1 MSWNG
6 TVHCGYCGTQGH
18 NKTSCLE
25 RRKYI
30 RENPES
36 LSAQVYNREQER
48 RDAMILARACSYCKQ
63 TKHNRRGCKVLKED
77 KDLIVKRQQI
87 YRDEFLLAMTSAGFG
102 IGSLVK
108 VPRGSSNHRADDDRA
123 LESAWERG
131 TVEIVVD
138 IHWPNI
144 DFTLKDTNTT
154 NNWQAR
160 DRKIARTRIVGLF
173 GYARGDESS
182 RYDPKQ
188 NDCSLLT
195 MAQLINILEPA
206 LSPNIA
212 SAHEELWTALLIG
225 PVKTIP
231 APPAHVPLITSALNQ
246 DFNLM
251 PHPRAADWEKRRTP
265 LDDHRWSMVRKSEYE
280 KARLEYHK

>member
-6 TVHCGYCGTQGH
+6 TVHCGHCGISGH
-18 NKTSCLE
+18 NKTSCPT

-36 LSAQVYNREQER
+36 YTAQVYNRDQAR
-48 RDAMILARACSYCKQ
+48 RDAMIIQRACSYCKQ

-108 VPRGSSNHRADDDRA
+108 VPRGATRSDRA

-131 TVEIVVD
+131 TVEMVVD

-144 DFTLKDTNTT
+144 DFTLKDTNSAG
-154 NNWQAR
+154 NWHAR

-173 GYARGDESS
+173 GYAGGDDSS

-206 LSPNIA
+206 FSPNEA
-212 SAHEELWTALLIG
+212 TTHEKIWTALLIG

-251 PHPRAADWEKRRTP
+251 PHPRAADWEKRRIP